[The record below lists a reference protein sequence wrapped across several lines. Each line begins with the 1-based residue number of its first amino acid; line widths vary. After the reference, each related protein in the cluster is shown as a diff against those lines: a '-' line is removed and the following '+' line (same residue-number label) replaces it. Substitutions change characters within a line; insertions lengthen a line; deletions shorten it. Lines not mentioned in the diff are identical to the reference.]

1 MNVLGWILR
10 TAYRLRR
17 HLWLGWSLARWASV
31 LLLALAVVALFTWWP
46 NPWPAALLT
55 LLCVGFL
62 LLLAWTA
69 RQRYLR
75 FEPLPP
81 GAALPHSPSTARPLR
96 KEEMV
101 PVRASGQFVVQ
112 QKTQHFADVE
122 ADFETVGTREHIVL
136 GRVHPSRFLLLGR
149 WPSEDLGWW
158 YIFFEPPMIR
168 DMMVGHLHHGPQ
180 PSLAIRIVYESDPET
195 QQTTYLSSDDASI
208 LHRIWNDLLIDAPP
222 DVLDQ
227 VRQFWP

>member
-1 MNVLGWILR
+1 
-10 TAYRLRR
+10 
-17 HLWLGWSLARWASV
+17 
-31 LLLALAVVALFTWWP
+31 
-46 NPWPAALLT
+46 
-55 LLCVGFL
+55 
-62 LLLAWTA
+62 
-69 RQRYLR
+69 
-75 FEPLPP
+75 
-81 GAALPHSPSTARPLR
+81 
-96 KEEMV
+96 MV

-112 QKTQHFADVE
+112 QKTQHFVDVE

-158 YIFFEPPMIR
+158 YIFFEPQMIR
-168 DMMVGHLHHGPQ
+168 DMMVGHLHHGPL
-180 PSLAIRIVYESDPET
+180 PSLAIRIVYEPDPET
-195 QQTTYLSSDDASI
+195 QQAAYLSSGDASI